1 MQRKQLHSTIVTG
14 ADQPQLSGLCIRAA
28 FYTLFNNYYQSV
40 TLSITADN
48 EQPAP
53 VNNEAG
59 GWLEWR
65 EENYSCMLF
74 MSGLNQIRSVST
86 KSCSCRSQGY
96 HFNTLCLLFVSG
108 LCRFRFA
115 LSILSNVLVRL
126 RATISTQYFCLPA
139 KVRFKACWRL
149 SYINTELLITC
160 GSLGLMLRRSFQ
172 NQTSYLKRS
181 WLNAQATIPKPNV
194 LPEAVLAECSGDHS
208 ITKRLTCGGLG

>member
-1 MQRKQLHSTIVTG
+1 MGGRELFVYVIYV
-14 ADQPQLSGLCIRAA
+14 GLK
-28 FYTLFNNYYQSV
+28 
-40 TLSITADN
+40 SI
-48 EQPAP
+48 
-53 VNNEAG
+53 
-59 GWLEWR
+59 
-65 EENYSCMLF
+65 
-74 MSGLNQIRSVST
+74 QIRSVST

-96 HFNTLCLLFVSG
+96 HFNTLCMLFVSG
-108 LCRFRFA
+108 SYRFRFA

-139 KVRFKACWRL
+139 KVRFKAYWRL

-160 GSLGLMLRRSFQ
+160 SSLGLMLRRSFQ